1 MGKRQQAASA
11 TVKSLLEEFIRFCF
25 EKKKGVNL
33 QTTCSPGLNVWRYS
47 TGREQK
53 LKAQFIISVRMETLF
68 LVVDAFLFIL
78 NKPCGALSAGQMR
91 PLCSKRS
98 FCFFILICFL
108 GLDKWP
114 VRFALAGADTIPT
127 YRKDS

>member
-1 MGKRQQAASA
+1 MNGSRLMS
-11 TVKSLLEEFIRFCF
+11 
-25 EKKKGVNL
+25 VNL

-68 LVVDAFLFIL
+68 LVADVFLFIL
-78 NKPCGALSAGQMR
+78 NKPCGHCSPNRCVPCVPNVLSVS
-91 PLCSKRS
+91 LFLSV
-98 FCFFILICFL
+98 FL